1 MTNLARKLSASYL
14 SVPSI
19 ANIFLA
25 LTVSYYRKLADELRQ
40 TQQDY
45 VARAE
50 EKVLK
55 LELGQTKD
63 DKAGVKVLG
72 GGTDVIL
79 PTTEELSSY
88 VRDEE
93 TLRKIEALKRD
104 VVQESEEKVVIAEQT
119 YGIIDATVKRLDQ
132 DLAKMETLL
141 KTTGEFQVAGSAKP
155 NDLAAIQVVPNSPDW
170 ILAKVISH
178 DHETGMYRLSD
189 EDVESNK
196 IFHLPES
203 QVIILG
209 GIEKLS
215 RGDVVYAVYPDT
227 TSFYQAGVTGP
238 PKRVSGGGSFVMV
251 NFVDDADE
259 HGITHDKAVL
269 IKHVMRVPYGAPMH
283 PM

>member
-1 MTNLARKLSASYL
+1 M
-14 SVPSI
+14 
-19 ANIFLA
+19 
-25 LTVSYYRKLADELRQ
+25 
-40 TQQDY
+40 
-45 VARAE
+45 
-50 EKVLK
+50 
-55 LELGQTKD
+55 
-63 DKAGVKVLG
+63 LG
-72 GGTDVIL
+72 GGKDVIL

-227 TSFYQAGVTGP
+227 TSFYQAGVTAP

-269 IKHVMRVPYGAPMH
+269 IKYVMRVPYGAPMH